1 MSRRQVR
8 QTIRWEA
15 VITAVFGAL
24 LGLLIGVG
32 IGFGVVT
39 SLGDNGLGSFAIP
52 WGQLAIGLVAAAL
65 AGLIASLG
73 PARKAARMDVLRAIA
88 YE

>member
-1 MSRRQVR
+1 V
-8 QTIRWEA
+8 EA
-15 VITAVFGAL
+15 NWPSDF
-24 LGLLIGVG
+24 
-32 IGFGVVT
+32 
-39 SLGDNGLGSFAIP
+39 
-52 WGQLAIGLVAAAL
+52 VAAAL